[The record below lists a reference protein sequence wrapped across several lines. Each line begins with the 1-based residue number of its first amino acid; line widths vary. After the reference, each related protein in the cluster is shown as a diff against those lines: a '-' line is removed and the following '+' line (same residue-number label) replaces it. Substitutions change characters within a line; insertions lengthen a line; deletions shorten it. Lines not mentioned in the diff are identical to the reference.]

1 VDPTTD
7 GEKTGASG
15 AATSLLEPEI
25 HHPAH
30 RESWFAWFDRPLTG
44 TCCVLWWSVATL
56 LFVGLVWILGGPH
69 IGDAAQSTYSTWAI
83 AHGDLACAYPPGTSF
98 NFPPAYTPGPFIAP
112 LWPLV
117 SGGLA
122 AVTGIGHHAAFPS
135 QSAFGPGCSTA
146 LAAMYR
152 WSVRSGASSQTL
164 QLGYV
169 AWLVLMAGAV
179 ALLRACGR
187 GRCRWEPAALVMLAC
202 APPVWMPLLQFFHPQ
217 DIMATGLALGALAC
231 VRRDRWVW
239 AGVLVALALT
249 SQQFTLLV
257 LAPLIVVVPQKLRAR
272 FVGAT
277 MATLALVGVPLLAI
291 TSGRALR
298 AMVLGASTARAGA
311 VGQLVQLDTHV
322 PVGVLVALARDL
334 PIILSAAVAWCAL
347 RRLGPAVREPLPL
360 LSLVATAFSLRLV
373 FEVNYLYYFMPLAV
387 SLILMDVIRRR
398 IRWYLVIWIVLV
410 TLAFG
415 LNSWGFDPTSQPWGL
430 HWRDILALSLM
441 AAALAVVLVEAVRA
455 RVRWS
460 VVASLVAAGLAIA
473 NLPPRG
479 GDGVLHPLPDWLW
492 MLTLLVAG
500 VTMAVEPLI
509 SLALSRSSR
518 TWHQSGP
525 ARIGQASP
533 VAGKS
538 AAGAGTTLPRPAALG
553 YVAGTATGFGEKSG
567 DSGRVPAL

>member
-1 VDPTTD
+1 VDPITD
-7 GEKTGASG
+7 GEKRGASG
-15 AATSLLEPEI
+15 SATSLLEPEI
-25 HHPAH
+25 HHQAH
-30 RESWFAWFDRPLTG
+30 RKSWFAWFDCPLTG
-44 TCCVLWWSVATL
+44 TWCVVWWLVATL
-56 LFVGLVWILGGPH
+56 LFVGLVWILGGAH
-69 IGDAAQSTYSTWAI
+69 IGDSAESTYSTWAI

-98 NFPPAYTPGPFIAP
+98 NFPWAYAPGPFIAP

-135 QSAFGPGCSTA
+135 QSALGPGCSTA
-146 LAAMYR
+146 LVAMYR
-152 WSVRSGASSQTL
+152 WSVRSGAATQTP

-169 AWLVLMAGAV
+169 AWLMLMAGAV

-239 AGVLVALALT
+239 AGVLVGLALT
-249 SQQFTLLV
+249 SQQFALLV
-257 LAPLIVVVPQKLRAR
+257 LAPLIVVVPQKFRAR

-277 MATLALVGVPLLAI
+277 MATLALVEVPLLAI

-298 AMVLGASTARAGA
+298 AMVLGASNSTV
-311 VGQLVQLDTHV
+311 VGQMLRLESHV
-322 PVGVLVALARDL
+322 PLGVLVALARGL
-334 PIILSAAVAWCAL
+334 PIILSATVAWCAL
-347 RRLGPAVREPLPL
+347 RKLGPAVREPLPL
-360 LSLVATAFSLRLV
+360 LSLVATSFSLRLV
-373 FEVNYLYYFMPLAV
+373 FEVNFLYYFMPLVV
-387 SLILMDVIRRR
+387 SLVLMDVIRRR
-398 IRWYLVIWIVLV
+398 IRWYLVIWMVLV

-415 LNSWGFDPTSQPWGL
+415 FNSWDFDPTTQPWGL
-430 HWRDILALSLM
+430 HWRVVLALSLL

-460 VVASLVAAGLAIA
+460 LVASLVAAGLAIA

-479 GDGVLHPLPDWLW
+479 SDGVLHPLPDWLW

-500 VTMAVEPLI
+500 IVMAVEPLF

-518 TWHQSGP
+518 TWHQRGP

-533 VAGKS
+533 EAEKPTSWARS
-538 AAGAGTTLPRPAALG
+538 ALPRPAALG
-553 YVAGTATGFGEKSG
+553 YVARTATGLGEESG